1 MKKNYSDSKN
11 MARKQHF
18 DDIANKLLDE
28 TEDADFFM
36 LQITNVSTESELEEI
51 SVFISNKILHR

>member
-1 MKKNYSDSKN
+1 MKINYSDSKN
-11 MARKQHF
+11 MARKQF
-18 DDIANKLLDE
+18 LDDIANKLLDE

-36 LQITNVSTESELEEI
+36 LQITNVSLESELEEI